1 MIKVKFSQTFDRIR
15 LTLTNSRGE
24 SLILSTGRNGER
36 VSMKVYDS
44 AAARPM
50 FDAVNRKFIAV
61 MSAKGSTYGQRYEK
75 LRDIAAKCVSFEE
88 FAAKLSV

>member
-1 MIKVKFSQTFDRIR
+1 
-15 LTLTNSRGE
+15 
-24 SLILSTGRNGER
+24 
-36 VSMKVYDS
+36 MKVYDS

-75 LRDIAAKCVSFEE
+75 LRDIAAKCASFDE